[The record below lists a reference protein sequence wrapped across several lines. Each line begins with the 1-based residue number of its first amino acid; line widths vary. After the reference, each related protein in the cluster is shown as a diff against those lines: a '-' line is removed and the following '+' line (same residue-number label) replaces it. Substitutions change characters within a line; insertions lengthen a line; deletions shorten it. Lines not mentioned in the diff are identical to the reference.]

1 MKFAYIQSPLAF
13 VLGISAFA
21 WAIGFARYFGHWVF
35 FPAFP
40 NILDSLGIS
49 LVGVYL
55 LYVALGKSAR
65 ARPLADTSDAE
76 SEPVLSV
83 LDDIDPTEGS

>member
-21 WAIGFARYFGHWVF
+21 WAIGFARYFDHWVF
-35 FPAFP
+35 FSAFP
-40 NILDSLGIS
+40 NILDSLGMS

-55 LYVALGKSAR
+55 LYQALGKSHR
-65 ARPLADTSDAE
+65 LANTSNAE
-76 SEPVLSV
+76 SELILSV
-83 LDDIDPTEGS
+83 FDDIDPIEES